1 MGLGYPMLRLMADEN
16 DKGASFESM
25 ATLGKQVAYIRPA
38 ELKKLSQDLKKP
50 PVTAEFGQ
58 VGEHLFKHFLHS
70 KNITSFDVSDF
81 ENATVT
87 HDMNTPIDSK
97 YYNKFDV
104 VYDGG
109 TLEHI
114 FNFPIAIKNVM
125 AMLKVGGH
133 FFSCFGANNY
143 CGHGF
148 YQFSFEL
155 MYQIFKPSNGFMV
168 KQMLAM
174 EHPYAGAELSNK
186 YKMYKVKNPEDVGQR
201 IMCING
207 KPIMGHL
214 VAQKLSDVEPFRF
227 GVQQSDYQARWNDC
241 KNDDGQTSIAQNS
254 SRTKIFRQKISHL
267 LPKGLRQQL
276 YGMSGRIYRNTLRNK
291 KFFNKIKR

>member
-81 ENATVT
+81 ENATVI
-87 HDMNTPIDSK
+87 HDMNKPIDSK

-104 VYDGG
+104 IYDGG

-114 FNFPIAIKNVM
+114 FNFPVAIENVM

-143 CGHGF
+143 CGHGL

-155 MYQIFKPSNGFMV
+155 MYQIFKPSNGFVV
-168 KQMLAM
+168 KEMLAM

-186 YKMYKVKNPEDVGQR
+186 YKVYEVKNPEDVCQR
-201 IMCING
+201 IICINS
-207 KPIMGHL
+207 KPILGHL
-214 VAQKLSDVEPFRF
+214 VTQKISDIEPFSF
-227 GVQQSDYQARWNDC
+227 WVQQSDYQARWSDFNNPGDVPL
-241 KNDDGQTSIAQNS
+241 IEQNVR
-254 SRTKIFRQKISHL
+254 RTQNFRQKIGRL
-267 LPKGLRQQL
+267 LPIGLRQEL
-276 YGMSGRIYRNTLRNK
+276 YGLIGRMCRNTLRNK
-291 KFFNKIKR
+291 KFFKKIKK